1 MFNTLLIN
9 QSLFF
14 ISVSVCF
21 LVQLIKN
28 SKYIPTFFKRLGL
41 LIRNRHVP
49 PGGMNFYNFIICVLV
64 FSEKLQMSLSSK
76 VENYFLFVQSGVT
89 QSNACILKE
98 LPVNNSTISALL
110 QCSLHCNALSQCVG
124 MDIIGN
130 EAKRCRL
137 FSDFPDLIPAYATS
151 ADTVRYKKV
160 LNVIHLYGLNAIISF
175 FWFLLLYLMVFLMR
189 FFVVGWNQYW

>member
-1 MFNTLLIN
+1 
-9 QSLFF
+9 
-14 ISVSVCF
+14 
-21 LVQLIKN
+21 
-28 SKYIPTFFKRLGL
+28 
-41 LIRNRHVP
+41 
-49 PGGMNFYNFIICVLV
+49 
-64 FSEKLQMSLSSK
+64 MSLSSK

-110 QCSLHCNALSQCVG
+110 QCDMHCNALSQCVG

-137 FSDFPDLIPAYATS
+137 LSDFPDLIQAYATS

-160 LNVIHLYGLNAIISF
+160 LNVIHLYAWLKGDHFFFLVFIVIFNGLFDVF
-175 FWFLLLYLMVFLMR
+175 FFCSRLKSVLVI
-189 FFVVGWNQYW
+189 